1 MDSHTAIANGPTD
14 AQTDAPTDPIAHN
27 PAGVGEPVA
36 DVQSLI
42 ARAHKIMLERDKEGP
57 QRRDVHTKMNAL
69 MRAEFTVDD
78 SVPPELR
85 HGIFARPGT
94 YKAWVRSSNSSNNVQ
109 PDIERDIRG
118 LAIKLMGVPG
128 RKVLASDPDAP
139 TQDFILVNAR
149 NFPARTAGETHVLFN
164 AVLGSLWDKL
174 GYAAQHPI
182 RLWQLVRAMQK
193 HANILQI
200 RYFSPVPY
208 ALGPYV
214 VKYVATP
221 RVAVFDELPVA
232 PTENFLRERAKAQL
246 AEGEAVFDFA
256 VQVQRDEAC
265 MPLDDPLKI
274 WSLEL
279 SPPRKLAT
287 LRIFKQDFDTPAIDS
302 CGENLSFNPW
312 HSLAEHQPLGTL
324 NMARKTIYETLSA
337 YRHKANQSAPREPGD
352 WDV

>member
-1 MDSHTAIANGPTD
+1 MNTNSAHSDAIA
-14 AQTDAPTDPIAHN
+14 QN
-27 PAGVGEPVA
+27 PAGVGEPTA
-36 DVQSLI
+36 DVESLL
-42 ARAHKIMLERDKEGP
+42 ARAHKIMLERDKEGL

-69 MRAEFTVDD
+69 MRAEFTVEDN
-78 SVPPELR
+78 VPPELR
-85 HGIFARPGT
+85 HGIFAQPGT
-94 YKAWVRSSNSSNNVQ
+94 YRAWVRSSNSSNNVQ
-109 PDIERDIRG
+109 ADIERDIRG

-149 NFPARTAGETHVLFN
+149 NFPARTAAETHVLFN

-174 GYAAQHPI
+174 IYAVQHPI
-182 RLWQLVRAMQK
+182 RLWNLVRAMQK

-221 RVAVFDELPVA
+221 RVTQFDELPA
-232 PTENFLRERAKAQL
+232 EPSENFLRERAVAQL
-246 AEGEAVFDFA
+246 AQGAAVFDFA
-256 VQVQRDEAC
+256 VQVQRDEAS

-279 SPPRKLAT
+279 SPPRRLAT
-287 LRIFKQDFDTPAIDS
+287 LRILKQEFNTEAINS
-302 CGENLSFNPW
+302 YGENLSFNPW

-324 NMARKTIYETLSA
+324 NLARKTIYETLSA

>member
-1 MDSHTAIANGPTD
+1 MNTNATHAGTIA
-14 AQTDAPTDPIAHN
+14 QN

-42 ARAHKIMLERDKEGP
+42 ERAHKIMLERDKQGL

-78 SVPPELR
+78 CVPPELR
-85 HGIFARPGT
+85 HGIFAQPGT
-94 YKAWVRSSNSSNNVQ
+94 YKAWVRSSNSSNKVQ
-109 PDIERDIRG
+109 ADIERDIRG
-118 LAIKLMGVPG
+118 LAIKLMGVAG

-149 NFPARTAGETHVLFN
+149 NFPTRTAGETHVLFN

-174 GYAAQHPI
+174 IYAVQHPI
-182 RLWQLVRAMQK
+182 RLWNLVRAMQK

-221 RVAVFDELPVA
+221 RVVTFDELPA
-232 PTENFLRERAKAQL
+232 EPGDHFLRERAVAQL
-246 AEGEAVFDFA
+246 AQGEAVFDFA

-287 LRIFKQDFDTPAIDS
+287 LRILKQDFDTVDINRY
-302 CGENLSFNPW
+302 GENLSFNPW

-324 NMARKTIYETLSA
+324 NLARKTIYETLSA

>member
-1 MDSHTAIANGPTD
+1 MNTPRQRTD
-14 AQTDAPTDPIAHN
+14 TVAQN

-36 DVQSLI
+36 DVASLI
-42 ARAHKIMLERDKEGP
+42 ERAHKIMLERDKQGL

-78 SVPPELR
+78 KVPAELR
-85 HGIFARPGT
+85 HGIFAQPGT
-94 YKAWVRSSNSSNNVQ
+94 YKAWVRSSNSSNKLQ
-109 PDIERDIRG
+109 ADIERDIRG

-128 RKVLASDPDAP
+128 HKVLASDPEAP

-149 NFPARTAGETHVLFN
+149 NFPTRTAADTHVLFN

-174 GYAAQHPI
+174 VYAAQHPI
-182 RLWQLVRAMQK
+182 RLWNLVRAMQK

-221 RVAVFDELPVA
+221 RVAVFDTLPSE
-232 PTENFLRERAKAQL
+232 PRDNFLRERAAAQL
-246 AEGEAVFDFA
+246 AQGEAVFDFA
-256 VQVQRDEAC
+256 VQVQRDETC

-274 WSLEL
+274 WSLAL
-279 SPPRKLAT
+279 SPPRTLAT
-287 LRIFKQDFDTPAIDS
+287 LRILKQDFDTQDIN
-302 CGENLSFNPW
+302 CYGENLSFNPW
-312 HSLAEHQPLGTL
+312 HSLPEHQPLGTL
-324 NMARKTIYETLSA
+324 NLARKTIYETLSA
-337 YRHKANQSAPREPGD
+337 YRHKANQSVPREPGD
-352 WDV
+352 WEV

>member
-1 MDSHTAIANGPTD
+1 MNADNAHADTIAR
-14 AQTDAPTDPIAHN
+14 N

-42 ARAHKIMLERDKEGP
+42 ERAHQIMLERDKQGL

-85 HGIFARPGT
+85 HGIFAQPGI
-94 YKAWVRSSNSSNNVQ
+94 YKAWVRSSNSSNKVQ
-109 PDIERDIRG
+109 ADIERDIRG

-149 NFPARTAGETHVLFN
+149 NFPARTAGETHALFN

-174 GYAAQHPI
+174 AYAVQHPI
-182 RLWQLVRAMQK
+182 RIWQLVRAMRR
-193 HANILQI
+193 HANLLQI

-221 RVAVFDELPVA
+221 RVASHDELPA
-232 PTENFLRERAKAQL
+232 EPSDNFLRERAAAQL
-246 AEGEAVFDFA
+246 AQGAAVFDFA

-287 LRIFKQDFDTPAIDS
+287 LRILKQDFDTEAINS
-302 CGENLSFNPW
+302 YGENLSFNPW

-324 NMARKTIYETLSA
+324 NLARKTIYETLSA
-337 YRHKANQSAPREPGD
+337 YRHKANQSASREPSD